1 MPSVEELAHK
11 ALELAGI
18 ALRELDQ
25 FAGAA
30 SERDANE
37 AFSYVHHVDDDKKS
51 DASDTRTWQKHAAL
65 NLLVGLSSIR
75 SDQALQ
81 RLGDEE

>member
-1 MPSVEELAHK
+1 MPSVEELANK
-11 ALELAGI
+11 AIELAGI
-18 ALRELDQ
+18 ALHELDQ

-30 SERDANE
+30 SDRDANE

-51 DASDTRTWQKHAAL
+51 DAPDTRTWQTHAAL

-81 RLGDEE
+81 RLGHGE

>member
-1 MPSVEELAHK
+1 MPCVEELAHK

-18 ALRELDQ
+18 ALHELDQ

-30 SERDANE
+30 SDRDANE
-37 AFSYVHHVDDDKKS
+37 AFSYVHHVDDDKRT
-51 DASDTRTWQKHAAL
+51 DASDAKTWQRHAAL
-65 NLLVGLSSIR
+65 NLLVGLSSFR

-81 RLGDEE
+81 HLGDEE